1 MKLNESTGSIKP
13 AGSPQLESMDI
24 TSLVDKKK
32 LAELRKELLRFAVLQ
47 LRNRETAEDVV
58 QETLIAAITA
68 QSKFEHRASI
78 KTWVFSILKHKII
91 DVMRDSWNRKRID
104 LPDAVG
110 DEDFDALFRANDNW
124 QRTERPSNWGNPEQ
138 AFQDQQFWA
147 VLEICMTKM
156 PEATARIYSM
166 REFLD
171 LEVDEICKEVGITPS
186 NCGVILHRA
195 RMILRVCLQHRWFE
209 PKASPQT

>member
-1 MKLNESTGSIKP
+1 MKANESTDPIGYS
-13 AGSPQLESMDI
+13 GSPQLDSIDDTLLADNE
-24 TSLVDKKK
+24 K

-58 QETLIAAITA
+58 QETLIAAINA
-68 QSKFEHRASI
+68 RSKFEHRASI

-91 DVMRDSWNRKRID
+91 DIMRDSWNRKRID
-104 LPDAVG
+104 LPDAIG
-110 DEDFDALFRANDNW
+110 DGDFDALFRANDHW
-124 QRTERPSNWGNPEQ
+124 QRTERPSSWGNPEQ
-138 AFQDQQFWA
+138 ELQDQQFWA

-171 LEVDEICKEVGITPS
+171 LEVDEICKEVGITTS
-186 NCGVILHRA
+186 NCWVILHRA

-209 PKASPQT
+209 QKALP